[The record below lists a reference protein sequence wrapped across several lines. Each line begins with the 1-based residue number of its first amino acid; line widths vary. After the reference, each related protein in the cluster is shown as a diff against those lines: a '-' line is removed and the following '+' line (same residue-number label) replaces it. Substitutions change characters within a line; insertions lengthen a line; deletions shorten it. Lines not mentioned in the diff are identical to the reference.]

1 MIVDRL
7 VGAPDDEAG
16 TADRAAGS
24 LRTPHIILVA
34 ASLEGGGAERV
45 MSDMANYWAARGWGV
60 MIATWSGPEIEDFY
74 ALAPSIKRV
83 WLDVRSSDSTF
94 ITMARSNLARIFRLR
109 KLLRAVHPDVVLSFI
124 QISNVLTIAAAY
136 GLPLRVVVSER
147 GCVGNAGEG
156 DVSFYWRLL
165 RKLLYA
171 QSDGVTALNV
181 EAADWLRRECRVDA
195 KVIPPAALRPL
206 PDVAIE
212 REPLILGVGR
222 LHAAKGFDVLI
233 KAYARLIAAF
243 PTWRLMLIGK
253 GPERAA
259 LIGLCADLNLR
270 ERVEFLEPMRDV
282 ESWMARAGVVVLPSR
297 FEAFGNTVLES
308 MATGAAV
315 ISTNC
320 PGPVSLIEDGMN
332 GRLVPVDDVES
343 LAIVMAELMTQ
354 PETRAAL
361 GHEAMKVRE
370 RFQQDRIM
378 EQWAATLLPNLAVR
392 DSNADSK

>member
-1 MIVDRL
+1 
-7 VGAPDDEAG
+7 
-16 TADRAAGS
+16 
-24 LRTPHIILVA
+24 
-34 ASLEGGGAERV
+34 
-45 MSDMANYWAARGWGV
+45 
-60 MIATWSGPEIEDFY
+60 
-74 ALAPSIKRV
+74 
-83 WLDVRSSDSTF
+83 
-94 ITMARSNLARIFRLR
+94 
-109 KLLRAVHPDVVLSFI
+109 
-124 QISNVLTIAAAY
+124 
-136 GLPLRVVVSER
+136 
-147 GCVGNAGEG
+147 
-156 DVSFYWRLL
+156 
-165 RKLLYA
+165 
-171 QSDGVTALNV
+171 
-181 EAADWLRRECRVDA
+181 
-195 KVIPPAALRPL
+195 
-206 PDVAIE
+206 
-212 REPLILGVGR
+212 LILGVGR

-233 KAYARLIAAF
+233 KAYARVIAAF
-243 PTWRLMLIGK
+243 PTWRLLLIGK

-259 LIGLCADLNLR
+259 LIELCADLNLR